1 VARADAKRILIT
13 RSQPG
18 AAVLAAALE
27 AAGWHADVLPLI
39 GTQACAGADVEAV
52 IDSLDGFD
60 VVLFTS
66 VHAVVHFHALLESR
80 ARAWPRRACC
90 VAVGT
95 ATAAALRERGVA
107 AVAPEDE
114 RSEGILDLPIEAFD
128 GGDVLIVGGEGG
140 RRALDAALGERG
152 ARVARVA
159 VYRRVGAVAVPPE
172 IDPRR
177 YAAAVVSSVAGGA
190 ALAAVGNPG
199 AGVGVRGLRV
209 IVPSERVADAMH
221 AMGFMRV
228 TVSDGAGP
236 AAVVRALASVNE
248 AKDGG

>member
-1 VARADAKRILIT
+1 MAGADAKRILIT

-27 AAGWHADVLPLI
+27 AAGWHADVVPLV
-39 GTQACAGADVEAV
+39 GTEPCAGADVEAA
-52 IDSLDGFD
+52 IDSLDRFD
-60 VVLFTS
+60 VLLFTS
-66 VHAVVHFHALLESR
+66 VHAVVHFHSLLESR
-80 ARAWPRRACC
+80 VRAWPRRACS
-90 VAVGT
+90 VAVGA

-114 RSEGILDLPIEAFD
+114 RSEGILDLPIDAFD

-152 ARVARVA
+152 AHVTRVA
-159 VYRRVGAVAVPPE
+159 VYRRIGTAADPSDIE
-172 IDPRR
+172 PRR
-177 YAAAVVSSVAGGA
+177 YAAVVVSSVAGGA
-190 ALAAVGNPG
+190 ALAAVGHPG
-199 AGVGVRGLRV
+199 AGSDVRGLRV
-209 IVPSERVADAMH
+209 IVPSERVADAMR
-221 AMGFMRV
+221 AMGFVRV

-248 AKDGG
+248 ATDGG